1 MSLHAF
7 TISASFVFAQG
18 EIAMQRGVT
27 KAIINGVFTRGE
39 IATRR
44 GVTKSTCDK
53 DNLLPVGNQL
63 FIVSHEC
70 STFSCCKFMKSHVT
84 HGNG

>member
-7 TISASFVFAQG
+7 TTSASFVFAQG

-27 KAIINGVFTRGE
+27 KVIINGVFTRGE

-44 GVTKSTCDK
+44 GVTKSTVIKIICC
-53 DNLLPVGNQL
+53 LLETNCLL
-63 FIVSHEC
+63 FLMNALHFPAVS
-70 STFSCCKFMKSHVT
+70 S
-84 HGNG
+84 